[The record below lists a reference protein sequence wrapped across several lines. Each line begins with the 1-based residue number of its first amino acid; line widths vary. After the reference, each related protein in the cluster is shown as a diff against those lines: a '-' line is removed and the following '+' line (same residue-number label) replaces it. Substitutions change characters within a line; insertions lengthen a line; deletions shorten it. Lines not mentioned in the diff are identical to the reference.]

1 MRRRLSSFWM
11 PSSGDPMFKT
21 ARMQKFRVVF
31 LQQAHDSVVAGLHEA
46 GVVQLKEIT
55 ELEVARKALDEEVY
69 EISSLLTK
77 FKEAREFLGP
87 PPGKPVE
94 IEEPPYGQILKQAKK
109 FLNKFEP
116 KLSAL
121 KAKKEELNQRRQE
134 LHAQMEMLR
143 TFWEIKFPLSYLRPT
158 DEIYVVVG
166 RIAEERVREFSDAAS
181 EALGHKVF
189 VGVLGKGKQ
198 RILIVAC
205 RTAEQPKLS
214 PVLYRHEVELLEIP
228 SIPKAP
234 RKALRTLEGRL
245 KELDEAQA
253 KLEGKRKKLA
263 KARAREVS
271 TLLELLE
278 IQRERLECSGLF
290 GYTNAT
296 VVMEGWV
303 PAKRATELDP
313 LLSAATNG
321 RHVLRTYTPQKAEVE
336 EVPVELENPRMVE
349 DFEYVTNMYGL
360 PKYDEVDPTP
370 FMTLTFAI
378 FFAICLS
385 DAGYGIVLG
394 LFMASGF
401 WFAKMFPRKLRRM
414 MIVCAI
420 FTVIV
425 GLLIGGW
432 FGFGQG
438 LWVDPIQRP
447 IPLLKLVVFIGILH
461 LIVAFGMA
469 GVLKDLFRRDW
480 KSLIFGR
487 VSRILILIGF
497 FGLSFCVLGIGL
509 YEFGINYTFP
519 KTELFTVFNPFGA
532 GAAIVVA
539 FRTIFYLGLGVG
551 MVGAV
556 LIGKGAGEKIGGPIN
571 VIYGIT
577 GLIADV
583 TSYTRLL
590 ALGIATGV
598 IAFSINFIVGFAY
611 NGMMPAE
618 LTPLSAIY
626 AGLLLIGLG
635 FIFIAAHCFNIFI
648 NSLGGFIH
656 TMRLHFAE
664 FFSKFYEAGGEK
676 FVPFKAKRTFT
687 KVKGGEWSGR

>member
-1 MRRRLSSFWM
+1 MSSFWM
-11 PSSGDPMFKT
+11 SSSGDLMFKT
-21 ARMQKFRVVF
+21 ARMQKFRVIF

-69 EISSLLTK
+69 EISSLLAK
-77 FKEAREFLGP
+77 FKEAQEFLGP
-87 PPGKPVE
+87 PPDRHVE
-94 IEEPPYGQILKQAKK
+94 IEELPYGQTLKQAQK
-109 FLNKFEP
+109 FLERFEP

-121 KAKKEELNQRRQE
+121 KTKKEELSQRKQE
-134 LHAQMEMLR
+134 LLAQMEMLR
-143 TFWEIKFPLSYLRPT
+143 SFWEIKFPLSYLRST
-158 DEIYVVVG
+158 DEIHVVVG
-166 RIAEERVREFSDAAS
+166 RIAEERVQEFSDAAR
-181 EALGHKVF
+181 EALGHKIF
-189 VGVLGKGKQ
+189 VTVLGKGKQ
-198 RILIVAC
+198 RILITAC
-205 RTAEQPKLS
+205 RTGEQPKLS
-214 PVLYRHEVELLEIP
+214 PVLYRHDVELLEIP

-234 RKALRTLEGRL
+234 KKALGTLEGQL
-245 KELDEAQA
+245 EELDGEQA
-253 KLEGKRKKLA
+253 KLEGERKRLA
-263 KARAREVS
+263 KAKAREVS
-271 TLLELLE
+271 TLMELLE

-290 GYTNAT
+290 GYTDAT

-303 PAKRATELDP
+303 QAKRAAELDP

-321 RHVLRTYTPQKAEVE
+321 RHVIRTYAPQKAEVE
-336 EVPVELENPRMVE
+336 AVPVELENPKVVE

-360 PKYDEVDPTP
+360 PKYDEIDPTP

-378 FFAICLS
+378 FFAIALS

-394 LFMASGF
+394 IFMASGF
-401 WFAKMFPRKLRRM
+401 WFAKIFPRKLRRM
-414 MIVCAI
+414 MVVCAI
-420 FTVIV
+420 FTVII
-425 GLLIGGW
+425 GILIGGW

-438 LWVDPIQRP
+438 YWVDPIQKP
-447 IPLLKLVVFIGILH
+447 IPLLKLVVFIGIIH
-461 LIVAFGMA
+461 LLTAFGLA

-480 KSLIFGR
+480 KSLIFNRISR
-487 VSRILILIGF
+487 VLIVIGF
-497 FGLSFCVLGIGL
+497 FGLSFCVLGIGMH
-509 YEFGINYTFP
+509 EFGIDFTFP
-519 KTELFTVFNPFGA
+519 KTELFAVFNPFA
-532 GAAIVVA
+532 PGAAIIVA
-539 FRTIFYLGLGVG
+539 FRAIFYLGLGTG

-556 LIGKGAGEKIGGPIN
+556 LIGKGTGEKIGGPIN

-611 NGMMPAE
+611 SGMMPAE

-626 AGLLLIGLG
+626 AGLLLIGLA
-635 FIFIAAHCFNIFI
+635 FIFVAAHCFNIFI

-676 FVPFKAKRTFT
+676 FAPFKAKRTFT
-687 KVKGGEWSGR
+687 KVKGGEWPGR

>member
-1 MRRRLSSFWM
+1 
-11 PSSGDPMFKT
+11 MFKT

-46 GVVQLKEIT
+46 GVVQLKEIS
-55 ELEVARKALDEEVY
+55 ELEVARKALDEEIY
-69 EISSLLTK
+69 EISSLLAK
-77 FKEAREFLGP
+77 FREAREFLGP

-94 IEEPPYGQILKQAKK
+94 IEELPYGQILNQAKK
-109 FLNKFEP
+109 FLDKFEP
-116 KLSAL
+116 KLIAL
-121 KAKKEELNQRRQE
+121 KAKKEELRQKKQE
-134 LHAQMEMLR
+134 SLAQMEMLR
-143 TFWEIKFPLSYLRPT
+143 SFLEIKFPLSYLRST
-158 DEIYVVVG
+158 DEIHVVVG
-166 RIAEERVREFSDAAS
+166 RIAEERVQEFSDAAR

-189 VGVLGKGKQ
+189 VAVFGKGKQ

-205 RTAEQPKLS
+205 RIGEQSKLS
-214 PVLYRHEVELLEIP
+214 PVLYRHDVELLEIP
-228 SIPKAP
+228 PIPKAP
-234 RKALRTLEGRL
+234 QKALRTLEGQV
-245 KELDEAQA
+245 KELDGEET
-253 KLEGKRKKLA
+253 KLEGEREKLA
-263 KARAREVS
+263 KANAREVI

-290 GYTNAT
+290 GYTDAT

-303 PAKRATELDP
+303 QAKRVAELDP
-313 LLSAATNG
+313 LLSLATNG
-321 RHVLRTYTPQKAEVE
+321 HHVLRTYAPQKAEVE
-336 EVPVELENPRMVE
+336 AVPVELENPRVVE

-360 PKYDEVDPTP
+360 PKYDEIDPTP

-385 DAGYGIVLG
+385 DAGYGIALG

-401 WFAKMFPRKLRRM
+401 WFAKMFPQKLRRM
-414 MIVCAI
+414 MVVCAI
-420 FTVIV
+420 FTVII
-425 GLLIGGW
+425 GFLIGGW

-438 LWVDPIQRP
+438 YWVDPIKKP
-447 IPLLKLVVFIGILH
+447 IPLLKLVVFIGIIH
-461 LIVAFGMA
+461 LLTAFGFA
-469 GVLKDLFRRDW
+469 GAIKDLFRRDW
-480 KSLIFGR
+480 KSLIFNRISR
-487 VSRILILIGF
+487 VLIVIGF
-497 FGLSFCVLGIGL
+497 FGLSFCVLGIGMH
-509 YEFGINYTFP
+509 EFGIDFTFP
-519 KTELFTVFNPFGA
+519 KTGLFTAFNPFA
-532 GAAIVVA
+532 PGAAIIVA
-539 FRTIFYLGLGVG
+539 FKAIFYLGLGTG

-556 LIGKGAGEKIGGPIN
+556 LVGKRAGEKIGGPIN

-598 IAFSINFIVGFAY
+598 IAFSINFIVEFAY
-611 NGMMPAE
+611 SGMMPAE
-618 LTPLSAIY
+618 LTPLSAIF
-626 AGLLLIGLG
+626 AALLLIGLA

-676 FVPFKAKRTFT
+676 FTPFKAKRTFT
-687 KVKGGEWSGR
+687 KVKGGEWPGR

>member
-1 MRRRLSSFWM
+1 
-11 PSSGDPMFKT
+11 MFKT
-21 ARMQKFRVVF
+21 ARMQKFRVIF

-46 GVVQLKEIT
+46 GVVQLKEIS

-69 EISSLLTK
+69 GISSLLAK
-77 FKEAREFLGP
+77 FREAQEFLGP

-94 IEEPPYGQILKQAKK
+94 IEEFSYGQTLEQAKK
-109 FLNKFEP
+109 FLERFEP

-121 KAKKEELNQRRQE
+121 KAKKEELNQKKQE
-134 LHAQMEMLR
+134 LLAQMEMLR
-143 TFWEIKFPLSYLRPT
+143 SFWEIKFSLSYLRST
-158 DEIYVVVG
+158 DEIYIVVG
-166 RIAEERVREFSDAAS
+166 RIAEERVQEFSDAAR
-181 EALGHKVF
+181 EALGRKVF
-189 VGVLGKGKQ
+189 VVVFGKGKQ

-205 RTAEQPKLS
+205 RTGEQPKLL

-228 SIPKAP
+228 LILKAP
-234 RKALRTLEGRL
+234 RKALRTLERQL
-245 KELDEAQA
+245 KELDGKEA
-253 KLEGKRKKLA
+253 KLEGKRKRLA
-263 KARAREVS
+263 KVRAREVS

-290 GYTNAT
+290 GYTDAT

-303 PAKRATELDP
+303 PANRAAKLDS
-313 LLSAATNG
+313 LLSTATNG
-321 RHVLRTYTPQKAEVE
+321 HHVLRTYTPQKGEVE
-336 EVPVELENPRMVE
+336 FVPVDLANPKVIE

-360 PKYDEVDPTP
+360 PKYDEIDPTP
-370 FMTLTFAI
+370 FMTFTFAI
-378 FFAICLS
+378 FFAIALS
-385 DAGYGIVLG
+385 DVGYGIALG

-401 WFAKMFPRKLRRM
+401 WFAKMFPQKLRRM
-414 MIVCAI
+414 MIVCAV
-420 FTVIV
+420 FTVVI

-432 FGFGQG
+432 FGFGG
-438 LWVDPIQRP
+438 GYWINPIQKP
-447 IPLLKLVVFIGILH
+447 IPLLKLVVFLGIIH
-461 LIVAFGMA
+461 LLTAFGLA
-469 GVLKDLFRRDW
+469 GGLKDLFRKDW
-480 KSLIFGR
+480 KSLIFNR
-487 VSRILILIGF
+487 ISRMSILIGF
-497 FGLSFCVLGIGL
+497 FGLSFCILGIGM
-509 YEFGINYTFP
+509 YEFGIDFTFP
-519 KTELFTVFNPFGA
+519 RTELFTAFNPFA
-532 GAAIVVA
+532 PGAAIVVA
-539 FRTIFYLGLGVG
+539 FRAIFYLGLGIG

-556 LIGKGAGEKIGGPIN
+556 LMGKGTREKIGGPIN

-598 IAFSINFIVGFAY
+598 IAFSINFIVAFAY

-626 AGLLLIGLG
+626 AGLLLIGLA
-635 FIFIAAHCFNIFI
+635 FIFVTAHCFNIFI

-676 FVPFKAKRTFT
+676 FAPFKAKRKFT